1 MPKHLKD
8 RICEK
13 IHMLTCGAH
22 KGAVITAFA
31 AGFMAAS
38 AAGASAQETVRL
50 MTSPSGSGPYNAFA
64 TIQTHMAEFSDT
76 LRLSV
81 EETPGFT
88 FNVKIAATDASRHGD
103 TIFGTGTVLSWAAS
117 TGQKPF
123 FPEPLEAAEDFRVI
137 AGLGLTYNVWVTT
150 DAAIKTP
157 NDFVDKRV
165 GIGLLTQNEWG
176 MHQRML
182 LDAWELTPKLKSL
195 DPLGTSP
202 NIEALLDG
210 RTHVGTL
217 FGLTSVDGGQT
228 VVTGPHRQLEASD
241 RDWHYVQ
248 VPEEMIRSYNEA
260 TGAPF
265 RVVKYAANTLP
276 NQPEPLTTFGDVLLL
291 QAHKDLPD
299 DTAYAFVRMMVEN
312 YEKIAKYSA
321 LTRVWTP
328 ETLAAIANKEPGIVH
343 PGALKAYRDLGLVE

>member
-1 MPKHLKD
+1 MSTR
-8 RICEK
+8 RIDCMHGK
-13 IHMLTCGAH
+13 TLALVRGA
-22 KGAVITAFA
+22 AVGVAVAVLAGTAA
-31 AGFMAAS
+31 A
-38 AAGASAQETVRL
+38 QQTVKV

-64 TIQTHMAEFSDT
+64 TIQTHMAEFSDK
-76 LRLSV
+76 LRLDV

-88 FNVKIAATDASRHGD
+88 FNVKIAATEKDRHRD

-123 FPEPLEAAEDFRVI
+123 FPEPLKAAEDFRVI
-137 AGLGLTYNVWVTT
+137 AGLGLTFNVWVTT
-150 DAAIKTP
+150 EAAIKTP
-157 NDFVDKRV
+157 QDFVGQRV

-182 LDAWELTPKLKSL
+182 LDAWGLTPKLKSL

-210 RTHVGTL
+210 RTQVGTL
-217 FGLTSVDGGQT
+217 FGLTSVDGAHT

-248 VPEEMIRSYNEA
+248 VPEEMIRASNDR

-265 RVVKYAANTLP
+265 RVVQYAANTLP
-276 NQPEPLTTFGDVLLL
+276 NQPAPLTTFGDVLLL

-299 DTAYAFVRMMVEN
+299 DVAYEFVRMMVEN
-312 YEKIAKYSA
+312 HEKIAKYSA

-328 ETLAAIANKEPGIVH
+328 DTLAAIAKQDPGSLH
-343 PGALKAYRDLGLVE
+343 PGALQAYRDLGLVE